1 MQLINSKLTESYN
14 NWKNWCCYFKMIPR
28 GRGNKFTINIHLL
41 CAQALKFAVMLL
53 KETFKASNYWLMHF
67 RYQGIIFQ
75 EIHRKKM
82 SAQINEA
89 NERQQNKMLQKTFI
103 MQMKL
108 GCLFNSYMIEH
119 WHSKMNSIIAGR
131 NRNRDWL
138 FFPVQITHAHIK
150 SNISLSVIHW
160 SQGTLRM
167 WKDFLRNIKVIK
179 TLGWIIFFSEWL
191 QKLKKRKRERKI
203 SFCL

>member
-1 MQLINSKLTESYN
+1 
-14 NWKNWCCYFKMIPR
+14 MIPR

-41 CAQALKFAVMLL
+41 CAQALKFAVMLG

-82 SAQINEA
+82 SAQINMA

-119 WHSKMNSIIAGR
+119 WHSKMNSIIEGR
-131 NRNRDWL
+131 NRNRD
-138 FFPVQITHAHIK
+138 
-150 SNISLSVIHW
+150 
-160 SQGTLRM
+160 
-167 WKDFLRNIKVIK
+167 
-179 TLGWIIFFSEWL
+179 
-191 QKLKKRKRERKI
+191 
-203 SFCL
+203 